1 MRPGLKK
8 QPAEKPALDPASPS
22 KILLLRLRRIGDIIL
37 TTPAVSALKKAYP
50 LASLTYI
57 VEEPYRRL
65 VEGNPALD
73 RVIAVKPKM
82 SVLEARSLL
91 QHIRNERFDA
101 VLDFHGGPRTSLWT
115 YLSGARIKVGYL
127 IRGKGWPY
135 DIAVPRG
142 KAEGPIHSA
151 ANHINL
157 ARALGA
163 VVGREPGLILPEA
176 RPEEAARVD
185 KIFKDNKLK
194 PARVIVLHVGA
205 GNAFRDWGA
214 ENWRALAGRLS
225 ARPGVKVILTGG
237 EEDLA
242 REKEILGAGGVA
254 ALSLIG
260 RLNLAELR
268 EVIRRAALFVGPD
281 SGPMHIA
288 ASTEAPIVAL
298 FGPTLP
304 AHFAPRRRRVVL
316 IEKKLNCRP
325 CRQRECLTG
334 DFRCLRAISV
344 DDVFKACRSFLQK
357 KR

>member
-1 MRPGLKK
+1 MKK

-37 TTPAVSALKKAYP
+37 TTPAVSALKKAFP

-65 VEGNPALD
+65 VEGNPDLD
-73 RVIAVKPKM
+73 RIIAVKPKM

-135 DIAVPRG
+135 DKAVPRG
-142 KAEGPIHSA
+142 NPENPIHSA

-163 VVGREPGLILPEA
+163 VVGREPGLFLPEA

-185 KIFKDNKLK
+185 KIFRDNKLK
-194 PARVIVLHVGA
+194 PARAVVLHVGA

-268 EVIRRAALFVGPD
+268 EVIRRTALFVGPD

-288 ASTEAPIVAL
+288 ASTETPIVAL

-316 IEKKLNCRP
+316 IEKKLDCRP

-334 DFRCLRAISV
+334 DFRCLRTISV
-344 DDVFKACRSFLQK
+344 DDVFKACRAFLQK